1 MKYKLIKEY
10 PGSPEIGTIVDL
22 GSCADNSCY
31 WDGINFSP
39 IKYPEFWAKVVERNY
54 EILEKFQ
61 TLNGAKYIYGN
72 DHFNWEY
79 ILARD
84 YPISK
89 VKRLSDG
96 QIFTIGDKI
105 EYKVGGYWAWS
116 SREAITGFRVRN
128 DREIIIICLDNVEW
142 AGLSDT
148 VRKFVNPLFITEDG
162 VGVYEGDK
170 AWFVDPSDVYSV
182 CSTTISSRQTFRGR
196 NDGDL
201 YLFSTKELAEKFAID
216 NMPQYSKVQ
225 VVAMFRKFDLEVNDF
240 DPDVIDDE
248 AYDEWIY

>member
-1 MKYKLIKEY
+1 MKYKLIKIY
-10 PGSPEIGTIVDL
+10 PKSPELGTILEFGNGYGLTED
-22 GSCADNSCY
+22 
-31 WDGINFSP
+31 WIEQ
-39 IKYPEFWAKVVERNY
+39 YPKEASEFWEKVVEGNY

-61 TLNGAKYIYGN
+61 TLNAAKYIYGN
-72 DHFNWEY
+72 NHFNWEY
-79 ILARD
+79 ILAQD

-96 QIFTIGDKI
+96 QIFNLGDVIQYKIGNEWSNESNDIIVAFRTNGEKGKI
-105 EYKVGGYWAWS
+105 LIDTKKNLDWAY
-116 SREAITGFRVRN
+116 
-128 DREIIIICLDNVEW
+128 
-142 AGLSDT
+142 LSDT
-148 VRKFVNPLFITEDG
+148 VRKVVTPLFITEDG

-170 AWFVDPSDVYSV
+170 AWFVDPSDTYSV

-201 YLFSTKELAEKFAID
+201 YLFSTKKLAEKFAID

-248 AYDEWIY
+248 VYDEWIY